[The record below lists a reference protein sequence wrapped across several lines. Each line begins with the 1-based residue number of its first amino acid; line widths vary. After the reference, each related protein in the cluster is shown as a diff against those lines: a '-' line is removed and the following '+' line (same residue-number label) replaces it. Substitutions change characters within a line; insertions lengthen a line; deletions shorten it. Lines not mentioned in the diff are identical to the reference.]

1 MVFFEE
7 YELNTEQNKAMMAVI
22 SDTGRRFAP
31 LMGLIISPIYVGLC
45 FGVCVTIANILKT
58 FKELDE

>member
-1 MVFFEE
+1 
-7 YELNTEQNKAMMAVI
+7 MAVI
-22 SDTGRRFAP
+22 SDTGKRFAP

-45 FGVCVTIANILKT
+45 FGVCVTMANILKT